1 MFSLNNEQKSLC
13 NETFLSQIFSEFESM
28 RSKHD
33 LPENLTQDSTA
44 HPCLTVKLDLLLVSS
59 KNAYLLW
66 SPVKSKLNIT
76 HSKLKV

>member
-1 MFSLNNEQKSLC
+1 MFSLNNEQSLC

-28 RSKHD
+28 SSKHD

-44 HPCLTVKLDLLLVSS
+44 HPCLTVKLVLLLVSS
-59 KNAYLLW
+59 KNAYFLW

-76 HSKLKV
+76 YSTLNV